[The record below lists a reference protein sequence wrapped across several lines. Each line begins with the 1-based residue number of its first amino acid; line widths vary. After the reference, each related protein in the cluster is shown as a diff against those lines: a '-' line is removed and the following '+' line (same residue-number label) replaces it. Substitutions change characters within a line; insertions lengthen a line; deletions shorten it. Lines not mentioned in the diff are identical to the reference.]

1 MHYCELKDAWGENT
15 ISQHYYQENA
25 KKVLENFSPLKPDSS
40 NEKTSKKNNNKEEH
54 PKCDEIITHVMSCPK
69 CRVKLTRLL
78 IPSMIS
84 KLGETIDIYREPIVL
99 VLMTLFIII
108 LINMLNNA

>member
-15 ISQHYYQENA
+15 ISQHYYSENA
-25 KKVLENFSPLKPDSS
+25 KKVLENFSPLKPDQ
-40 NEKTSKKNNNKEEH
+40 KTSNQNIEIKET
-54 PKCDEIITHVMSCPK
+54 PNCDNIISHVMYCSK
-69 CRVKLTRLL
+69 CRRKLTKLL

-99 VLMTLFIII
+99 ILMTLFIIM
-108 LINMLNNA
+108 LINMLNNN

>member
-15 ISQHYYQENA
+15 ISQHYYSENA
-25 KKVLENFSPLKPDSS
+25 KKVLENFSPLKP
-40 NEKTSKKNNNKEEH
+40 NNKTSKDIIKSDTDTETDCNKL
-54 PKCDEIITHVMSCPK
+54 IAHVMSCSK
-69 CRVKLTRLL
+69 CKRKLTKLL

-99 VLMTLFIII
+99 ILMTLFIIL
-108 LINMLNNA
+108 LINMLNNN